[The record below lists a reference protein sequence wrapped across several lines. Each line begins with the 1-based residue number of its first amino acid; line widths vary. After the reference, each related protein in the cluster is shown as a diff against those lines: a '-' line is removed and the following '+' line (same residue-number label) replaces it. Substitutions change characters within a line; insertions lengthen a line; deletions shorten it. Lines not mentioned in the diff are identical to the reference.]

1 MDNRRLIAQYIMD
14 YAPLRIARKNRIKEV
29 KSNPFRCWARKKWNE
44 FEEETEKAE
53 QMLHRYP
60 FAFLIGVLLD
70 QQKLTWEAWRGPY
83 LLKSNLCIKSFTPKA
98 FSLIPLNRLEK
109 AIDSSKLGCI
119 TMPKEKAA
127 ECIKNAAN
135 KIIK

>member
-1 MDNRRLIAQYIMD
+1 
-14 YAPLRIARKNRIKEV
+14 
-29 KSNPFRCWARKKWNE
+29 
-44 FEEETEKAE
+44 
-53 QMLHRYP
+53 
-60 FAFLIGVLLD
+60 
-70 QQKLTWEAWRGPY
+70 
-83 LLKSNLCIKSFTPKA
+83 
-98 FSLIPLNRLEK
+98 LEK